1 MSPADATGSP
11 STSEEGTLQSP
22 PASPSL
28 GRANIALQDLCDSRG
43 DLLGRIN
50 NLKKDLQEWRGKLDT
65 QVKTYKEELGDL
77 KNTLNLEVEQL
88 KSEFEDLRKS
98 LRKQLDDATNM
109 GSMVCSV
116 NTLIHGLDKKM
127 DESVPD
133 LMKETNMNKV
143 EEPGS

>member
-11 STSEEGTLQSP
+11 STSEEQGTLQSP

-109 GSMVCSV
+109 GSM
-116 NTLIHGLDKKM
+116 IHGLDKKM